1 MASKYTAPNDY
12 RAFCEMLGETENSM
26 SHHGVKGMHWGE
38 RKYQNPDGSLT
49 EAGRKHYGYGEA
61 RKKKAEKEDAS
72 DKVLKEIGEKFN
84 FNTKYTIRDPLVK
97 KAIAESKKWNETRNY
112 DLHAGEKQNRREFI
126 QKEALENAAIA
137 GAAGL
142 AIGGLTANPLV
153 GLTASGSSLGVNSIV
168 SLSHLAGKNIKA
180 HSANKKLE
188 NTIKEISENTNVDKA
203 TGLKKKNSEMS
214 PDQDMAKVNP
224 GFGNWSDNTKNNC
237 FLCSTAY
244 DLRRK
249 GYDVTANG
257 ANDGYDATA
266 ALAWYPKA
274 SLIRLPSPPNF
285 NKTTQSTMIKAFDTP
300 EGGYGNLS
308 VTWKNTNGGHSMIFA
323 VENGQPVLRDC
334 QSNKVYKGSV
344 CNKIFKEA
352 NELRYIRLDNVQPN
366 INEMKKWGVI
376 NPAGQNFKPEQKANT
391 EKAAETATTSG
402 KHGYTGALYREAQR
416 IFHPLRDEQ
425 EIYARDRT
433 RTEGKE
439 NQKKNKHAYKNSEE
453 KFDGKEFGLEKPI
466 VRTSAYN
473 LGEAKDSEHASGN
486 RAMYKTYYT
495 NKNSSYVKLSF
506 DADAESKGSN
516 RASVKQRVNDAK
528 HVAEDEKRIVQQI
541 PNKLQ
546 SSAIKKEWE
555 KNYGYT
561 QKDWNEICKSLYVN
575 EVILGEPDSKG
586 RVRGLVNLGTDP
598 GVNRFGSTH
607 FDCSFVT
614 LPNGKVIILDADPTS
629 ND

>member
-1 MASKYTAPNDY
+1 MAESKYTAPNDF
-12 RAFCEMLGETENSM
+12 RAFAESLGETEASLC
-26 SHHGVKGMHWGE
+26 HHGVKGMHWGE
-38 RKYQNPDGSLT
+38 RKYQDYNGRLT
-49 EAGRKHYGYGEA
+49 ALGRQHYGYGA
-61 RKKKAEKEDAS
+61 KKKAGAEEDAS
-72 DKVLKEIGEKFN
+72 DKALKTITEKYN
-84 FNTKYTIRDPLVK
+84 FNTKYTIRDKVVK
-97 KAIAESKKWNETRNY
+97 DAITISKKWNETRNY
-112 DLHAGEKQNRREFI
+112 DLHAGEKENKREFI
-126 QKEALENAAIA
+126 KNEAFENAAIA

-142 AIGGLTANPLV
+142 TIGGLTANPLV
-153 GLTASGSSLGVNSIV
+153 GLGVSGSSLGANSII
-168 SLSHLAGKNIKA
+168 SLGRLTGKNIKA

-249 GYDVTANG
+249 GFDVTANG

-274 SLIRLPSPPNF
+274 SMIRLPSPPNF
-285 NKTTQSTMIKAFDTP
+285 NKTMQNTMIKAFDTP
-300 EGGYGNLS
+300 DGGYGNLS
-308 VTWKNTNGGHSMIFA
+308 VTWKKTGDGHSMIFA

-334 QSNKVYKGSV
+334 QTNKVYKGSA

-366 INEMKKWGVI
+366 INEMKKWGAI
-376 NPAGQNFKPEQKANT
+376 NPAGQNFKLEQKANA
-391 EKAAETATTSG
+391 EKAAKPVITSG

-416 IFHPLRDEQ
+416 IFHPLRDEN
-425 EIYARDRT
+425 EIYARDHT
-433 RTEGKE
+433 RTERKE
-439 NQKKNKHAYKNSEE
+439 NQKKNKYAYKNSEE
-453 KFDGKEFGLEKPI
+453 KFDGREFGLKEPI
-466 VRTSAYN
+466 IRTSAYN
-473 LGEAKDSEHASGN
+473 LGEAKDSEHAGGN

-506 DADAESKGSN
+506 DADAESKESN
-516 RASVKQRVNDAK
+516 SASVKQRVNDAK
-528 HVAEDEKRIVQQI
+528 HVAEDEKRIVQQV

-546 SSAIKKEWE
+546 SSAIKKEYE
-555 KNYGYT
+555 KKYGYT
-561 QKDWNEICKSLYVN
+561 QKDWNELSKSLHIN

-586 RVRGLVNLGTDP
+586 RVRGIVNLGTNLDA
-598 GVNRFGSTH
+598 NRFGGTH

-614 LPNGKVIILDADPTS
+614 LPNGKVIILNADPTS